1 MMKNKWL
8 YIILILSL
16 GLNLGIFLRV
26 GYHLLNKAASGNRL
40 CGEYKWHT
48 SPLSRK
54 LNLNEEQ
61 TKTIQSYQKEMEID
75 SLAIRNGL
83 SQKRQALM
91 ALIKSGTLDEKI
103 VDTRVNDISSL
114 QGQLEKKVIQHLI
127 KIHKVLTPE
136 QLAKFNN
143 CFEQGFCPKG
153 MNKMPCHDYMEN
165 KCAE

>member
-54 LNLNEEQ
+54 LNLSEEQ
-61 TKTIQSYQKEMEID
+61 TKTIQSYQKEMQSD
-75 SLAIRNGL
+75 SLAIRDSL

-91 ALIKSGTLDEKI
+91 ALIKSSALDEKT
-103 VDTRVNDISSL
+103 VDTQLKDISSL

-136 QLAKFNN
+136 QSAKFND

-153 MNKMPCHDYMEN
+153 MNGMPCHGYMEN
-165 KCAE
+165 KCNE